1 MARSLDYTPRSPT
14 PQQHLADAGA
24 QNADALRAGVELLG
38 SLHEHGVLDL
48 LNKLVRGGSGLTGQ
62 TLHLLEGEGATR
74 LIRTVLEA
82 GHILADLDPRD
93 VGTLGRALNAGV
105 TEGARRAASGD
116 KVSLGELLGLLRDPD
131 IQVALA
137 ALFGTLKG
145 FGQALRTADQPG
157 ADQSG
162 PGQDRPA

>member
-1 MARSLDYTPRSPT
+1 MARSLDHTPRPPT
-14 PQQHLADAGA
+14 PQQQLADAGA

-48 LNKLVRGGSGLTGQ
+48 LDKLVRGGSGLTGQ

-82 GHILADLDPRD
+82 GRTLADLDPRD

-105 TEGARRAASGD
+105 TEGARRAAGAE
-116 KVSLGELLGLLRDPD
+116 KVGPVELLGLLRDPD
-131 IQVALA
+131 VQVALA

-145 FGQALRTADQPG
+145 FGQALRTSDPVG
-157 ADQSG
+157 E
-162 PGQDRPA
+162 DRPA